1 MRRFMIV
8 LSLAVLAATAACS
21 TGPTISMDGPSS
33 MPAIGVSP
41 STAPTTARPTAAVRP
56 LDPAEFEAAIAGERV
71 TINVHVPD
79 QGSLPGTDLAVPF
92 DQITARAVELPHERS
107 TPLAIYCLT
116 GHMSTIA
123 GPELT
128 AEVRRVAEVPVAA
141 VLVRSELPV
150 DVRHNSKIDR
160 AELSRWATE
169 RLS

>member
-1 MRRFMIV
+1 
-8 LSLAVLAATAACS
+8 
-21 TGPTISMDGPSS
+21 

-41 STAPTTARPTAAVRP
+41 STAPSTAQSTAPTTAPPTAAVRP

-128 AEVRRVAEVPVAA
+128 ALGYTDVVELRGGMQAWQAA
-141 VLVRSELPV
+141 GRPLLPAG
-150 DVRHNSKIDR
+150 S
-160 AELSRWATE
+160 
-169 RLS
+169 

>member
-1 MRRFMIV
+1 MRRFMTV
-8 LSLAVLAATAACS
+8 LSLAVLATAACS

-41 STAPTTARPTAAVRP
+41 STAQSTAPTTARPTAAVRP

-92 DQITARAVELPHERS
+92 DQITARAAELPHERS
-107 TPLAIYCLT
+107 TPLAIYCMT
-116 GHMSTIA
+116 GNMSAIA

-128 AEVRRVAEVPVAA
+128 ALGYTDVVELRGGMQAWQAA
-141 VLVRSELPV
+141 GRPLLPV
-150 DVRHNSKIDR
+150 GS
-160 AELSRWATE
+160 
-169 RLS
+169 